1 MHMARSTGTQ
11 KPLREGLPAK
21 RAAILAAAQDLFLS
35 QGVNGVSMDAISARA
50 GVSKVTVYDYFGDK
64 DRLFLAILS
73 EAAESLKTSVR
84 QTFAEHLMDD
94 AAITTVAQLQSA
106 LTAVAIDLGTTIH
119 STSYAAVVAL
129 VTQQRLQGAA
139 TGDELATDVAE
150 QALVERIAHF
160 AERGLIDTSDPRL
173 AARHFGAL
181 TVLLAYNDDPDP
193 ARADPDRVRQTMI
206 DGTSAFIRAY
216 GSR

>member
-1 MHMARSTGTQ
+1 MARSTGTP
-11 KPLREGLPAK
+11 KPLREGIPAK

-73 EAAESLKTSVR
+73 EAAESLKTSVN
-84 QTFAEHLMDD
+84 QTFTEHLMDD
-94 AAITTVAQLQSA
+94 AALTTVPQLQSA
-106 LTAVAIDLGTTIH
+106 LTAVAIDLGMTIH

-129 VTQQRLQGAA
+129 VTQQRLQGTANS
-139 TGDELATDVAE
+139 DELATDVAE
-150 QALVERIAHF
+150 RALVERIGHF
-160 AERGLIDTSDPRL
+160 AERGLLDTSDPRL

-206 DGTSAFIRAY
+206 DGTRAFIRAY
-216 GSR
+216 GAR

>member
-1 MHMARSTGTQ
+1 MARSAGTQ

-64 DRLFLAILS
+64 DRLFLDILS
-73 EAAESLKTSVR
+73 DAAESLKKSVR
-84 QTFAEHLMDD
+84 QTFSEHLMDD
-94 AAITTVAQLQSA
+94 AALTTVAQLQAA

-129 VTQQRLQGAA
+129 VTQQRLQG
-139 TGDELATDVAE
+139 TVTSDELATDVAE
-150 QALVERIAHF
+150 QALVERIGHF
-160 AERGLIDTSDPRL
+160 AERGLLDTTDPRL

-193 ARADPDRVRQTMI
+193 ARADPDRVRQTMV
-206 DGTSAFIRAY
+206 DGARAFIRAY